1 MAPRIVTQSG
11 QPKALRI
18 ALYARVSTTH
28 GGQSPD
34 MQLWEMREYCNR
46 RNWIIA
52 GEYVDR
58 ISGLKDSRPGLNR
71 LFQDATQRKF
81 DAVLVW
87 KLDRF
92 GRSLRHLIN
101 SLAELEALG
110 VMFVSLKDSL
120 DLSTPAGRLT
130 CHVLS
135 CMSQFEAS
143 LARER
148 VISGLKHAR
157 AIGKRLGRPRK
168 PADSARIN
176 SLRAS
181 GHSWREVA
189 RMLGLSVGK
198 VFAAAHAQK
207 GNESANA
214 LCA

>member
-1 MAPRIVTQSG
+1 MTLGIVPQSR
-11 QPKALRI
+11 QPKAFRV
-18 ALYARVSTTH
+18 ALYARVSTVH
-28 GGQSPD
+28 GGQNPE
-34 MQLWEMREYCNR
+34 MQLWEMREYCDR
-46 RNWIIA
+46 RDWLIT

-58 ISGLKDSRPGLNR
+58 ISGLKDSRPGLNS
-71 LFQDATQRKF
+71 LMQDAAQRKF

-101 SLAELEALG
+101 SLAELESLG

-148 VISGLKHAR
+148 VKAGLRHAVAR
-157 AIGKRLGRPRK
+157 GKRLGRPRK
-168 PADSARIN
+168 AVDVARIN

-181 GHSWREVA
+181 GHSWRTIA
-189 RMLGLSVGK
+189 SMMKLSVGT
-198 VFAAAHAQK
+198 VYAAARAEAK
-207 GNESANA
+207 AV
-214 LCA
+214 CA